1 MGNLRLGAQHV
12 AAQASTPLRPI
23 DFYRSNYIYLPSPSY
38 LTPDM
43 QPMTLGDRENPTCRF
58 CGQEE
63 PAVSFSHR
71 AHAIPASL
79 GNKCLFSIYEC
90 NECNQYFGNNIED
103 DLGNWLIVNRTL
115 SGIRGRTKVPTL
127 TSGGHELSWK
137 ITRAASGLRYKE
149 YNDCSVV
156 NIDERNKAVSF
167 QLTESS
173 YTPIAV
179 FKAFAKIGLT
189 LLPDKEIDNFTETLQ
204 WIRNPDYSNDF
215 VKKCS
220 IIYTFVPGPMPSH
233 VIVARLLRRN
243 LQSIDLPYIFLI
255 LGYGNS
261 LIQIWLPCRKMDE
274 HIWGATLE
282 MPPFPP
288 IISPKSKIYGKPST
302 RVLDLSGREQVR
314 DESKSH
320 TFEFESIETK
330 G

>member
-23 DFYRSNYIYLPSPSY
+23 DYYRNNYIFLPSLSY

-63 PAVSFSHR
+63 PAVSFSHK
-71 AHAIPASL
+71 AHTISALL
-79 GNKCLFSIYEC
+79 GNKRLFSRYEC
-90 NECNQYFGNNIED
+90 NECNKYFGSSIEN
-103 DLGNWLIVNRTL
+103 DLGHWSIVNRIL
-115 SGIRGRTKVPTL
+115 SGTRGRKKGLTL
-127 TSGGHELSWK
+127 NSGGHEPSWK
-137 ITRAASGLRYKE
+137 ITRDASGLRYKE
-149 YNDCSVV
+149 YNDYSAVK
-156 NIDERNKAVSF
+156 IDEGNKAVSIP
-167 QLTESS
+167 LTGGS

-179 FKAFAKIGLT
+179 FKAFVRIGLT
-189 LLPDKEIDNFTETLQ
+189 LLPDKEIHNFTETLH

-220 IIYTFVPGPMPSH
+220 IISTFVPGLMPSH
-233 VIVARLLRRN
+233 GIVVRLLRRN
-243 LQSIDLPYIFLI
+243 PQSIGLPYIFLI

-274 HIWGATLE
+274 HIWGATLK

-288 IISPKSKIYGKPST
+288 IISPKSAIYGKPST
-302 RVLDLSGREQVR
+302 KVLDLSGREQVR

-320 TFEFESIETK
+320 TFKFESIETK